1 MGEIKDLKEMK
12 CPEQNHLIISHKEYK
27 HRPAGAG
34 GTRNITRACF
44 EGESL
49 PERKQP

>member
-27 HRPAGAG
+27 QQASWGW
-34 GTRNITRACF
+34 RNQKHHQGMF
-44 EGESL
+44 
-49 PERKQP
+49 